1 MVEVVEEEV
10 EAGTME
16 GVEIFF
22 LTDNYVL
29 EAIYYWGNPATRR
42 F

>member
-1 MVEVVEEEV
+1 MVEVVEEEA
-10 EAGTME
+10 EAGIME

-22 LTDNYVL
+22 LTDKYVV
-29 EAIYYWGNPATRR
+29 EAMYYWGNPATRI